1 MNKIENLS
9 EFANKRY
16 GQNFLKN
23 DAIIKR
29 IIQSI
34 PNDNL
39 AVAEIGPGLGDLT
52 KELIVARNVT
62 AFEVDK
68 RLCEHLQT
76 TFSEAIHTG
85 TLNIE
90 CGDVLKNWEDNL
102 LLKEKYHL
110 VANLP
115 YYIATNIILKAL
127 KDENCQS
134 VLVMV
139 QKEVAEKFSA
149 QSGEKAFSGLSVLTQ
164 TVGFGELLFDVG
176 AENFVPPPKVTSSI
190 LLIVKNRS
198 EDNEEFENFLKVA
211 FQQPRK
217 KLSKNLT
224 SHYDKDKIETLLKAL
239 EVSPTIRPHE
249 AETSMY
255 HHLYNELNK
264 DNIDGRKQTNEKQT
278 NKRKPK
284 SKARE
289 RNERNF
295 SK

>member
-9 EFANKRY
+9 DFANKRY

-23 DAIIKR
+23 DAIIKQ
-29 IIQSI
+29 IVQSI

-39 AVAEIGPGLGDLT
+39 RVAEIGPGLGDLT
-52 KELIVARNVT
+52 KELVTTRNVT

-76 TFSEAIHTG
+76 TFSEAIHVE
-85 TLNIE
+85 TLKIT

-102 LLKEKYHL
+102 LLNEHYHL

-149 QSGEKAFSGLSVLTQ
+149 QAGEKAFSGLSVLTQ

-190 LLIVKNRS
+190 LLIRKTRS
-198 EDNEEFENFLKVA
+198 EDNKDFEEFLKVA
-211 FQQPRK
+211 FKQPRK
-217 KLSKNLT
+217 KLSKNLAT
-224 SHYDKDKIETLLKAL
+224 HYDKDKIEALLQVL
-239 EVSPTIRPHE
+239 ELSPTIRPHE

-264 DNIDGRKQTNEKQT
+264 DNIDGRTKQQQPK
-278 NKRKPK
+278 KRKQ
-284 SKARE
+284 SR
-289 RNERNF
+289 
-295 SK
+295 

>member
-23 DAIIKR
+23 DAIVKR

-34 PNDNL
+34 PNDSRR
-39 AVAEIGPGLGDLT
+39 VAEIGPGLGDLT
-52 KELIVARNVT
+52 KELVTTRNVT

-76 TFSEAIHTG
+76 TFNEDLKTKRLTIC
-85 TLNIE
+85 

-102 LLKEKYHL
+102 LLKEEYHL

-127 KDENCQS
+127 KDEHCQS
-134 VLVMV
+134 ILVMV

-149 QSGEKAFSGLSVLTQ
+149 QSGEKAFSGLAVLTQ
-164 TVGFGELLFDVG
+164 TVGVGRLLFDVG
-176 AENFVPPPKVTSSI
+176 SENFVPAPKVTSAI
-190 LLIVKNRS
+190 LLIEKKRS
-198 EDNEEFENFLKVA
+198 ENNKDFEEFLKVA
-211 FQQPRK
+211 FKQPRK
-217 KLSKNLT
+217 KLSKNLAT
-224 SHYDKDKIETLLKAL
+224 HYSKDKIEALLEAL
-239 EVSPTIRPHE
+239 EVSLTIRPHE

-264 DNIDGRKQTNEKQT
+264 DSIDGRTEQ
-278 NKRKPK
+278 KRKK
-284 SKARE
+284 SRKR
-289 RNERNF
+289 

>member
-1 MNKIENLS
+1 MNKIKNLS
-9 EFANKRY
+9 DFANKRY

-23 DAIIKR
+23 DAIIKQ
-29 IIQSI
+29 IVQSI

-39 AVAEIGPGLGDLT
+39 KVAEIGPGLGDLT
-52 KELIVARNVT
+52 KELVTTRNVT

-76 TFSEAIHTG
+76 TFSESIHTE
-85 TLNIE
+85 TLKIN
-90 CGDVLKNWEDNL
+90 CGDVLKNWENNL
-102 LLKEKYHL
+102 LLNEPYHL

-139 QKEVAEKFSA
+139 QKEVAQKFSA

-190 LLIVKNRS
+190 LLIRKTRS
-198 EDNEEFENFLKVA
+198 EDNKDFEEFLKVA
-211 FQQPRK
+211 FKQPRK
-217 KLSKNLT
+217 KLSKNLAT
-224 SHYDKDKIETLLKAL
+224 HYAKDKIEALLQYL
-239 EVSPTIRPHE
+239 EVSLTIRPHE

-264 DNIDGRKQTNEKQT
+264 DNIDGRTKQQ
-278 NKRKPK
+278 
-284 SKARE
+284 
-289 RNERNF
+289 
-295 SK
+295 

>member
-9 EFANKRY
+9 EFANKRF

-39 AVAEIGPGLGDLT
+39 RVAEIGPGLGDLT
-52 KELIVARNVT
+52 KELILARNVT

-68 RLCEHLQT
+68 RLCEHLQN
-76 TFSEAIHTG
+76 TFSEAIHTA
-85 TLNIE
+85 TLTIN
-90 CGDVLKNWEDNL
+90 CGDVLERWGENKLLDED
-102 LLKEKYHL
+102 YHL

-127 KDENCQS
+127 KDERCQS

-149 QSGEKAFSGLSVLTQ
+149 EAGQKAFSGLSVLTQ

-176 AENFVPPPKVTSSI
+176 SENFVPPPKVTSSI
-190 LLIVKNRS
+190 LLIRKNRS
-198 EDNEEFENFLKVA
+198 EDNKGFEDFLKVA
-211 FQQPRK
+211 FKQPRK
-217 KLSKNLT
+217 KLSKNL
-224 SHYDKDKIETLLKAL
+224 SINYPKDKVEAELQAL
-239 EVSPTIRPHE
+239 EVSLTIRPHE

-255 HHLYNELNK
+255 HHLYTELNK
-264 DNIDGRKQTNEKQT
+264 DYIDAKSERKSRKQ
-278 NKRKPK
+278 K
-284 SKARE
+284 SRE
-289 RNERNF
+289 
-295 SK
+295 

>member
-1 MNKIENLS
+1 MNEIKNLS
-9 EFANKRY
+9 EFANKRF

-23 DAIIKR
+23 DAIIKQ
-29 IIQSI
+29 IIQAI

-39 AVAEIGPGLGDLT
+39 KIAEIGPGLGDLT
-52 KELIVARNVT
+52 KELITARNVT

-76 TFSEAIHTG
+76 TFKDPIHEGKLTI
-85 TLNIE
+85 N
-90 CGDVLKNWEDNL
+90 CGDVLERWGNDSL
-102 LLKEKYHL
+102 LDEEYHL

-127 KDENCQS
+127 KDVHCQS

-164 TVGFGELLFDVG
+164 TVGYAELLFDVG
-176 AENFVPPPKVTSSI
+176 AENFVPPPKVTSAI
-190 LLIVKNRS
+190 LLIRKKRS
-198 EDNEEFENFLKVA
+198 EDNKDFEDFLKVA
-211 FQQPRK
+211 FKQPRK
-217 KLSKNLT
+217 KLSKNLST
-224 SHYDKDKIETLLKAL
+224 HYPKDKIEALLTQL
-239 EVSPTIRPHE
+239 EINLNIRPHE

-264 DNIDGRKQTNEKQT
+264 DNIDGREKSNEQL
-278 NKRKPK
+278 NSRSKRK
-284 SKARE
+284 
-289 RNERNF
+289 
-295 SK
+295 

>member
-39 AVAEIGPGLGDLT
+39 QVAEIGPGLGDLT
-52 KELIVARNVT
+52 KELVTTRNVT

-76 TFSEAIHTG
+76 TFNEDLKTKRLTIC
-85 TLNIE
+85 

-102 LLKEKYHL
+102 LLKEEYHL

-127 KDENCQS
+127 KDEHCQS
-134 VLVMV
+134 ILVMV

-149 QSGEKAFSGLSVLTQ
+149 QSGEKAFSGLAVLTQ
-164 TVGFGELLFDVG
+164 TVGVGRLLFDVG
-176 AENFVPPPKVTSSI
+176 SENFVPAPKVTSAI
-190 LLIVKNRS
+190 LLIEKKRS
-198 EDNEEFENFLKVA
+198 ENNKDFEEFLKVA
-211 FQQPRK
+211 FKQPRK
-217 KLSKNLT
+217 KLSKNLAT
-224 SHYDKDKIETLLKAL
+224 HYSKDKIEALLEAL
-239 EVSPTIRPHE
+239 EVSLTIRPHE

-264 DNIDGRKQTNEKQT
+264 DSIDGRTEQ
-278 NKRKPK
+278 KRKK
-284 SKARE
+284 SRKR
-289 RNERNF
+289 

>member
-34 PNDNL
+34 PNDTL
-39 AVAEIGPGLGDLT
+39 RVAEIGPGLGDLT
-52 KELIVARNVT
+52 KELVVARNVT

-68 RLCEHLQT
+68 RLCEHLHT
-76 TFSEAIHTG
+76 TFSESIHEG
-85 TLNIE
+85 TLKIE
-90 CGDVLKNWEDNL
+90 CGDVLKKWEESSL
-102 LLKEKYHL
+102 LDEKYHL

-127 KDENCQS
+127 KDEQCQS

-176 AENFVPPPKVTSSI
+176 AENFVPPPKVVSSI
-190 LLIVKNRS
+190 LLIQKNRS
-198 EDNEEFENFLKVA
+198 EDDKEFEDFLKVA
-211 FQQPRK
+211 FKQPRK
-217 KLSKNLT
+217 KLSKNLAT
-224 SHYDKDKIETLLKAL
+224 HYSKDKIETLLQEL

-264 DNIDGRKQTNEKQT
+264 ENIDGREQSKQQSN
-278 NKRKPK
+278 NRK
-284 SKARE
+284 
-289 RNERNF
+289 
-295 SK
+295 

>member
-1 MNKIENLS
+1 MNEIKNLS
-9 EFANKRY
+9 EFATKRF

-34 PNDNL
+34 PNDTL
-39 AVAEIGPGLGDLT
+39 KVAEIGPGLGDLT

-68 RLCEHLQT
+68 RLCEHLQNS
-76 TFSEAIHTG
+76 FSDPIRQGALE
-85 TLNIE
+85 LE
-90 CGDVLKNWEDNL
+90 CGDVLERWKEGSL
-102 LLKEKYHL
+102 LDEKYHL

-127 KDENCQS
+127 KDEQCQS
-134 VLVMV
+134 ILVMV

-149 QSGEKAFSGLSVLTQ
+149 TSGEKAFSGLSVLTQ
-164 TVGFGELLFDVG
+164 TVGYGELLFDVE

-190 LLIVKNRS
+190 LLIRKRRS
-198 EDNEEFENFLKVA
+198 ESNPAFEEFLKVA
-211 FQQPRK
+211 FKQPRK
-217 KLSKNLT
+217 KLSKNLAT
-224 SHYDKDKIETLLKAL
+224 IYPKDKIEMLFNRFDIN
-239 EVSPTIRPHE
+239 PTIRPHE

-264 DNIDGRKQTNEKQT
+264 DNIDGREKSNTTTRKNTN
-278 NKRKPK
+278 RKK
-284 SKARE
+284 SR
-289 RNERNF
+289 
-295 SK
+295 

>member
-39 AVAEIGPGLGDLT
+39 KVAEIGPGLGDLT
-52 KELIVARNVT
+52 KELVTTRNVT

-76 TFSEAIHTG
+76 TFSDALHTE
-85 TLNIE
+85 TLKII

-102 LLKEKYHL
+102 LLDEPYHL

-139 QKEVAEKFSA
+139 QKEVAQKFSA
-149 QSGEKAFSGLSVLTQ
+149 NAGEKVFSGLSVLTQ

-176 AENFVPPPKVTSSI
+176 SENFVPPPKVTSSI
-190 LLIVKNRS
+190 LLIQKTRS
-198 EDNEEFENFLKVA
+198 EDNKSFEDFLKVA
-211 FQQPRK
+211 FKQPRK
-217 KLSKNLT
+217 KLSKNLAT
-224 SHYDKDKIETLLKAL
+224 HYDKDKIETLLQAMEL
-239 EVSPTIRPHE
+239 SLTIRPHE

-264 DNIDGRKQTNEKQT
+264 DNIDGKEQTN
-278 NKRKPK
+278 NY
-284 SKARE
+284 
-289 RNERNF
+289 
-295 SK
+295 

>member
-1 MNKIENLS
+1 MNKIKNLS

-39 AVAEIGPGLGDLT
+39 RVAEIGPGLGDLT
-52 KELIVARNVT
+52 KELVTTRDVT

-68 RLCEHLQT
+68 RLCEHLQFA
-76 TFSEAIHTG
+76 FSQSIHADR
-85 TLNIE
+85 LKIR
-90 CGDVLKNWEDNL
+90 CGDVLKYWEDNL
-102 LLKEKYHL
+102 LLDEPYHL

-134 VLVMV
+134 ILVMV
-139 QKEVAEKFSA
+139 QKEVAKKFSA
-149 QSGEKAFSGLSVLTQ
+149 KSGEKEFSGLSVLTQ

-176 AENFVPPPKVTSSI
+176 SENFVPPPKVTSSI
-190 LLIVKNRS
+190 LLIRKKRS
-198 EDNEEFENFLKVA
+198 EDNIYFEEFLKIA
-211 FQQPRK
+211 FKQPRK
-217 KLSKNLT
+217 KLSKNLST
-224 SHYDKDKIETLLKAL
+224 HYNKDKIEALLQKL
-239 EVSPTIRPHE
+239 EVSLTIRPHE

-264 DNIDGRKQTNEKQT
+264 DNIDGRTKQQSR
-278 NKRKPK
+278 KRAE
-284 SKARE
+284 S
-289 RNERNF
+289 
-295 SK
+295 

>member
-39 AVAEIGPGLGDLT
+39 RVAEIGPGLGDLT
-52 KELIVARNVT
+52 KELITARNVT

-68 RLCEHLQT
+68 RLCEHLQS
-76 TFSEAIHTG
+76 TFSETIHTG
-85 TLNIE
+85 KLNIR
-90 CGDVLKNWEDNL
+90 CGDVLKDWGDNKLLDED
-102 LLKEKYHL
+102 YHL

-115 YYIATNIILKAL
+115 YYIATTIILKAL
-127 KDENCQS
+127 KDEHCQS

-149 QSGEKAFSGLSVLTQ
+149 IPGEKAFSGLSVLTQ

-190 LLIVKNRS
+190 LLIRKNRS
-198 EDNEEFENFLKVA
+198 EDNQGFENFLKIA
-211 FQQPRK
+211 FRQPRK

-224 SHYDKDKIETLLKAL
+224 SHYPKDKVETLLQKL
-239 EVSPTIRPHE
+239 EMSPTIRPHE

-255 HHLYNELNK
+255 HHLYTELNK
-264 DNIDGRKQTNEKQT
+264 DNIDGREQTNGKQKT
-278 NKRKPK
+278 RKK
-284 SKARE
+284 SKSRE
-289 RNERNF
+289 RNEKYS
-295 SK
+295 SKE

>member
-1 MNKIENLS
+1 MKKIENLS

-39 AVAEIGPGLGDLT
+39 RVAEIGPGLGDLT
-52 KELIVARNVT
+52 KELILARNVT

-68 RLCEHLQT
+68 RLCEHLQN
-76 TFSEAIHTG
+76 TFSEALHTA
-85 TLNIE
+85 TLTIN
-90 CGDVLKNWEDNL
+90 CGDVLERWEGNSL
-102 LLKEKYHL
+102 LDEKYHL

-139 QKEVAEKFSA
+139 QKEVAQKFSA
-149 QSGEKAFSGLSVLTQ
+149 IPGEKAFSGLSVLTQ
-164 TVGFGELLFDVG
+164 TVGYGELLFDVG

-190 LLIVKNRS
+190 LLIRKSRS
-198 EDNEEFENFLKVA
+198 EDDKKFEDFLKIA
-211 FQQPRK
+211 FKQPRK
-217 KLSKNLT
+217 KLSKNLADY
-224 SHYDKDKIETLLKAL
+224 YDKDKIEALLQGL

-264 DNIDGRKQTNEKQT
+264 ENIDGREQNNE
-278 NKRKPK
+278 
-284 SKARE
+284 
-289 RNERNF
+289 
-295 SK
+295 

>member
-255 HHLYNELNK
+255 HHLYNEL
-264 DNIDGRKQTNEKQT
+264 G
-278 NKRKPK
+278 
-284 SKARE
+284 
-289 RNERNF
+289 
-295 SK
+295 

>member
-23 DAIIKR
+23 DAIVKR

-39 AVAEIGPGLGDLT
+39 RVAEIGPGLGDLT
-52 KELIVARNVT
+52 KELVTTRNVT

-76 TFSEAIHTG
+76 TFSDAIHTEK
-85 TLNIE
+85 LKIK
-90 CGDVLKNWEDNL
+90 CGDVLKNWEDNML
-102 LLKEKYHL
+102 LDEEYHL

-127 KDENCQS
+127 KDKNCQS

-149 QSGEKAFSGLSVLTQ
+149 HSGEKAFSGLSVLTQ
-164 TVGFGELLFDVG
+164 TVGYGELLFDVG
-176 AENFVPPPKVTSSI
+176 AENFVPPPKVTSAI
-190 LLIVKNRS
+190 LLIVKKRS
-198 EDNEEFENFLKVA
+198 EDSKGFEEFLKVA
-211 FQQPRK
+211 FKQPRK
-217 KLSKNLT
+217 KLSKNLAT
-224 SHYDKDKIETLLKAL
+224 HYPKDKIEALLKGL
-239 EVSPTIRPHE
+239 EVSLTIRPHE

-264 DNIDGRKQTNEKQT
+264 DNIDGRTEQQQRKKSR
-278 NKRKPK
+278 KRT
-284 SKARE
+284 
-289 RNERNF
+289 
-295 SK
+295 

>member
-16 GQNFLKN
+16 GQNFLKS

-34 PNDNL
+34 PKDNL
-39 AVAEIGPGLGDLT
+39 RVVEIGPGLGDLT
-52 KELIVARNVT
+52 KELITTRNVT

-68 RLCEHLQT
+68 RLCEHLQS
-76 TFSEAIHTG
+76 TFDEAIHTA
-85 TLNIE
+85 TLSLN
-90 CGDVLKNWEDNL
+90 CGDVLKRWEENSL
-102 LLKEKYHL
+102 VEESYHL

-115 YYIATNIILKAL
+115 YYIATTIILKAL
-127 KDENCQS
+127 KDEHCQS

-149 QSGEKAFSGLSVLTQ
+149 EPGEKAFSGLSVLTQ

-190 LLIVKNRS
+190 LLIQKNRS
-198 EDNEEFENFLKVA
+198 EDNKDFENFLKVA
-211 FQQPRK
+211 FKQPRK
-217 KLSKNLT
+217 KLSKNLST
-224 SHYDKDKIETLLKAL
+224 HYDKDKVETLLKGL

-255 HHLYNELNK
+255 HHLYNELK
-264 DNIDGRKQTNEKQT
+264 DNIDGRKENNRTDN
-278 NKRKPK
+278 
-284 SKARE
+284 RE
-289 RNERNF
+289 
-295 SK
+295 

>member
-9 EFANKRY
+9 EFANKRF

-34 PNDNL
+34 PNDDL
-39 AVAEIGPGLGDLT
+39 RVAEIGPGLGDLT
-52 KELIVARNVT
+52 KELVLTRNVT

-68 RLCEHLQT
+68 RLCEHLQN
-76 TFSEAIHTG
+76 TFSEALHTA
-85 TLNIE
+85 TLTIN
-90 CGDVLKNWEDNL
+90 CGDVLERWESNKL
-102 LLKEKYHL
+102 LNENYHL

-127 KDENCQS
+127 KDEHCQS

-149 QSGEKAFSGLSVLTQ
+149 QAGEKAFSGLSVLTQ

-176 AENFVPPPKVTSSI
+176 SENFVPPPKVTSSI
-190 LLIVKNRS
+190 LLIRKNRS
-198 EDNEEFENFLKVA
+198 EDNKGFEDFLKVA
-211 FQQPRK
+211 FKQPRK
-217 KLSKNLT
+217 KLSKNL
-224 SHYDKDKIETLLKAL
+224 SINYPKDKVEAELQKL
-239 EVSPTIRPHE
+239 EVSLTIRPHE

-255 HHLYNELNK
+255 HHLYTELNK
-264 DNIDGRKQTNEKQT
+264 DYIDAKSER
-278 NKRKPK
+278 K
-284 SKARE
+284 SKKQKSR
-289 RNERNF
+289 
-295 SK
+295 K

>member
-16 GQNFLKN
+16 GQNFLKS

-39 AVAEIGPGLGDLT
+39 KVAEIGPGLGDLT
-52 KELIVARNVT
+52 KELIMTRNVT

-76 TFSEAIHTG
+76 TFSEPLHTG
-85 TLNIE
+85 TLTIN
-90 CGDVLKNWEDNL
+90 CGDVLERWGDNL
-102 LLKEKYHL
+102 LLDEPYHL

-127 KDENCQS
+127 KDKNCQS

-149 QSGEKAFSGLSVLTQ
+149 QAGEKAFSGLSVLTQ

-190 LLIVKNRS
+190 LLIQKKRS
-198 EDNEEFENFLKVA
+198 EDNKDFEDFLKVA
-211 FQQPRK
+211 FKQPRK
-217 KLSKNLT
+217 KLSKNLAV
-224 SHYDKDKIETLLKAL
+224 YYAKDKIEGLLNNL
-239 EVSPTIRPHE
+239 GVSLTIRPHE

-264 DNIDGRKQTNEKQT
+264 DNIDARPKQKN
-278 NKRKPK
+278 
-284 SKARE
+284 RE
-289 RNERNF
+289 RRT
-295 SK
+295 K

>member
-23 DAIIKR
+23 DAIIKQ

-39 AVAEIGPGLGDLT
+39 KVAEIGPGLGDLT
-52 KELIVARNVT
+52 KELVLTRNVT

-198 EDNEEFENFLKVA
+198 EDNKNFEDFLKVA

-217 KLSKNLT
+217 KLSKNL
-224 SHYDKDKIETLLKAL
+224 SKHYDKDKIETLLLAL
-239 EVSPTIRPHE
+239 DMSPSIRPHE

-264 DNIDGRKQTNEKQT
+264 DNIDGRKENRRKQ
-278 NKRKPK
+278 K
-284 SKARE
+284 SKSRE
-289 RNERNF
+289 RNERNT
-295 SK
+295 SEQ

>member
-23 DAIIKR
+23 DAIVKR

-39 AVAEIGPGLGDLT
+39 RVAEIGPGLGDLT
-52 KELIVARNVT
+52 KELVTTRNVT

-68 RLCEHLQT
+68 RLCEHLHT
-76 TFSEAIHTG
+76 KFSDAIHAEK
-85 TLNIE
+85 LKIN
-90 CGDVLKNWEDNL
+90 CGDVLKNWEDNML
-102 LLKEKYHL
+102 LDEEYHL

-127 KDENCQS
+127 KDKQCQS

-176 AENFVPPPKVTSSI
+176 AENFVPPPKVTSAI
-190 LLIVKNRS
+190 LLIVKKRS
-198 EDNEEFENFLKVA
+198 EDNKGFEEFLKVA
-211 FQQPRK
+211 FKQPRK
-217 KLSKNLT
+217 KLSKNLAT
-224 SHYDKDKIETLLKAL
+224 HYPKDKIEALLKGL
-239 EVSPTIRPHE
+239 EVSLTIRPHE

-264 DNIDGRKQTNEKQT
+264 DNIDGRTEQQQRKKSR
-278 NKRKPK
+278 KRT
-284 SKARE
+284 
-289 RNERNF
+289 
-295 SK
+295 

>member
-1 MNKIENLS
+1 MNNIKNLS

-23 DAIIKR
+23 DAIIKQ

-39 AVAEIGPGLGDLT
+39 KVAEIGPGLGDLT
-52 KELIVARNVT
+52 KELILTRNVT

-68 RLCEHLQT
+68 RLCEHLQN
-76 TFSEAIHTG
+76 TFSEPIHDG
-85 TLNIE
+85 TLNIN
-90 CGDVLKNWEDNL
+90 CGDVLERWGEGFL
-102 LLKEKYHL
+102 LDEPYHL

-127 KDENCQS
+127 KDEQCQS

-149 QSGEKAFSGLSVLTQ
+149 KSGQKAFSGLSVLTQ
-164 TVGFGELLFDVG
+164 TVGYAELLFDVG
-176 AENFVPPPKVTSSI
+176 AENFVPPPKITSSI
-190 LLIVKNRS
+190 LLIRKNRS
-198 EDNEEFENFLKVA
+198 EDDKDFETFLKVA
-211 FQQPRK
+211 FKQPRK
-217 KLSKNLT
+217 KLSKNL
-224 SHYDKDKIETLLKAL
+224 SIDYDKNKIETLLTEL
-239 EVSPTIRPHE
+239 NVSLTIRPHE

-264 DNIDGRKQTNEKQT
+264 DYIDGRPKQKSREK
-278 NKRKPK
+278 N
-284 SKARE
+284 
-289 RNERNF
+289 
-295 SK
+295 

>member
-39 AVAEIGPGLGDLT
+39 RVAEIGPGLGDLT
-52 KELIVARNVT
+52 KELVTTRNVT

-76 TFSEAIHTG
+76 TFSDALQTEKLKI
-85 TLNIE
+85 N
-90 CGDVLKNWEDNL
+90 CGDVLKSWENNL
-102 LLKEKYHL
+102 LLDEEYHL

-127 KDENCQS
+127 KDKHCQS

-176 AENFVPPPKVTSSI
+176 AENFVPPPKITSAI
-190 LLIVKNRS
+190 LLIVKKRS
-198 EDNEEFENFLKVA
+198 EDNKDFEEFLKVA
-211 FQQPRK
+211 FKQPRK
-217 KLSKNLT
+217 KLSKNLAT
-224 SHYDKDKIETLLKAL
+224 HYSKDKIEALLNGL
-239 EVSPTIRPHE
+239 EVSLTIRPHE

-264 DNIDGRKQTNEKQT
+264 DNVDGRPEQ
-278 NKRKPK
+278 KRKRKK
-284 SKARE
+284 SRE
-289 RNERNF
+289 RSR
-295 SK
+295 

>member
-9 EFANKRY
+9 EFANKRF

-34 PNDNL
+34 PNDDL
-39 AVAEIGPGLGDLT
+39 RVAEIGPGLGDLT
-52 KELIVARNVT
+52 KELVLTRNVT

-68 RLCEHLQT
+68 RLCEHLQN
-76 TFSEAIHTG
+76 TFSEALHTA
-85 TLNIE
+85 TLTIN
-90 CGDVLKNWEDNL
+90 CGDVLERWESNKL
-102 LLKEKYHL
+102 LNENYHL

-127 KDENCQS
+127 KDEHCQS

-149 QSGEKAFSGLSVLTQ
+149 QAGEKAFSGLSVLTQ

-176 AENFVPPPKVTSSI
+176 SENFVPPPKVTSSI
-190 LLIVKNRS
+190 LLIRKNRS
-198 EDNEEFENFLKVA
+198 EDNKGFEDFLKVA
-211 FQQPRK
+211 FKQPRK
-217 KLSKNLT
+217 KLSKNL
-224 SHYDKDKIETLLKAL
+224 SINYPKDKVEAELQKL
-239 EVSPTIRPHE
+239 EVSLTIRPHE

-255 HHLYNELNK
+255 HHLYTELNK
-264 DNIDGRKQTNEKQT
+264 DYIDAKSERKSRKQKT
-278 NKRKPK
+278 RK
-284 SKARE
+284 
-289 RNERNF
+289 
-295 SK
+295 

>member
-1 MNKIENLS
+1 MKKIENLS
-9 EFANKRY
+9 EFANKRF

-23 DAIIKR
+23 DAIIKQ
-29 IIQSI
+29 IIQAI

-39 AVAEIGPGLGDLT
+39 KVAEIGPGLGDLT

-76 TFSEAIHTG
+76 TFNDSIHDG
-85 TLNIE
+85 TLTIN
-90 CGDVLKNWEDNL
+90 CGDVLERWGKDSL
-102 LLKEKYHL
+102 LDENYHL

-127 KDENCQS
+127 KDVHCQS

-149 QSGEKAFSGLSVLTQ
+149 QPGEKAFSGLSVLTQ
-164 TVGFGELLFDVG
+164 TVGYGELLFDVG
-176 AENFVPPPKVTSSI
+176 AENFVPPPKVTSAI
-190 LLIVKNRS
+190 LLIRKERS
-198 EDNEEFENFLKVA
+198 EDNKDFEDFLKVA
-211 FQQPRK
+211 FKQPRK
-217 KLSKNLT
+217 KLSKNLST
-224 SHYDKDKIETLLKAL
+224 HYPKDKIEALLTQL
-239 EVSPTIRPHE
+239 EISLTIRPHE

-264 DNIDGRKQTNEKQT
+264 DNIDGREQSE
-278 NKRKPK
+278 
-284 SKARE
+284 
-289 RNERNF
+289 
-295 SK
+295 

>member
-9 EFANKRY
+9 EFANKRF

-39 AVAEIGPGLGDLT
+39 RVAEIGPGLGDLT
-52 KELIVARNVT
+52 KELILARNVT

-68 RLCEHLQT
+68 RLCEHLQN
-76 TFSEAIHTG
+76 TFSEAIHTA
-85 TLNIE
+85 TLTIN
-90 CGDVLKNWEDNL
+90 CGDVLERWGDNKLLDED
-102 LLKEKYHL
+102 YHL

-127 KDENCQS
+127 KDERCQS

-149 QSGEKAFSGLSVLTQ
+149 EAGQKAFSGLSVLTQ

-190 LLIVKNRS
+190 LLIRKNRS
-198 EDNEEFENFLKVA
+198 EDNKDFEDFLKVA
-211 FQQPRK
+211 FKQPRK
-217 KLSKNLT
+217 KLSKNLST
-224 SHYDKDKIETLLKAL
+224 HYDKDKVEAELQAL
-239 EVSPTIRPHE
+239 EVSLTIRPHE

-255 HHLYNELNK
+255 HHLYTELHK
-264 DNIDGRKQTNEKQT
+264 DNIDA
-278 NKRKPK
+278 K
-284 SKARE
+284 SKRE
-289 RNERNF
+289 SRKEKSR
-295 SK
+295 K